1 MYVVVLTSQVCVAE
15 ESLSPARPFARKL
28 YSAKRCANYHRV
40 VPRDFCASII
50 AKYCKGSVP
59 RFSELNRGMKCLD
72 SVLYVGQYLCTLVT
86 G

>member
-1 MYVVVLTSQVCVAE
+1 MCVAAE
-15 ESLSPARPFARKL
+15 TSSPERPFGRKL

-50 AKYCKGSVP
+50 AKFCGGSASK
-59 RFSELNRGMKCLD
+59 FSELNRGFKCVD
-72 SVLYVGQYLCTLVT
+72 SALYVGQYLCTLVT